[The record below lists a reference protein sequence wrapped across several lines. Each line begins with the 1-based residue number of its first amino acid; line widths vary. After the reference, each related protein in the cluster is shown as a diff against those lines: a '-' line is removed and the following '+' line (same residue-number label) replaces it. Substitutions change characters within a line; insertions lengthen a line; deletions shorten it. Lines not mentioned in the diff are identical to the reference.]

1 MSILIRGMKMP
12 KSCTTCRFSG
22 FGGLK
27 NERIVCMFTGTND
40 YLNQQER
47 FPDCPLVPVPSHGRL
62 IDADALKNIIETY
75 LKIQEDWA
83 METVMPD
90 CKDRAEAMVTA
101 YINCIKAIE
110 KMPTII
116 GGGDMTIDEAI
127 KDIRDCVKPVVGG
140 ISLDMAIKALEKEQ
154 EAIINISKT
163 IKVVTTNADRI
174 RNMTDEELAKKFAKS
189 CIGMICKNGKTCYDC
204 WLEWLKQETGT

>member
-1 MSILIRGMKMP
+1 MGIYIKGMEMPKTDFVDIRIFPNGKAENARLSTATMSI
-12 KSCTTCRFSG
+12 
-22 FGGLK
+22 
-27 NERIVCMFTGTND
+27 GTNP
-40 YLNQQER
+40 YYKTFNVVE
-47 FPDCPLVPVPSHGRL
+47 VPPHGRL
-62 IDADALKNIIETY
+62 IDADALKEEWKNGFY
-75 LKIQEDWA
+75 KKIVDA
-83 METVMPD
+83 LID
-90 CKDRAEAMVTA
+90 DA
-101 YINCIKAIE
+101 
-110 KMPTII
+110 PTII
-116 GGGDMTIDEAI
+116 EGGDMTIDEAI